1 MGTSSSSSRS
11 TILLDIPEA
20 KRRLGSMWKNY
31 GKLYPGSENF
41 KRFANDTAPT
51 FPKYL
56 RRVLFNAFDTDNSG
70 DVTAH
75 EFISG
80 IAIIVNGTREERAKF
95 LFAGYDLDRAGRLS
109 KRQMGSIVKHLSQHD
124 EHDDAIKL
132 VYRTLDRIEDR
143 YITEPIFCRFA
154 ARFQKERF
162 VMWISVFATRLRDR
176 IKRASS
182 SILTLWS
189 PQDSDEECLA
199 KSYDSLRNA
208 SEYGVLDL
216 KALRVHLKSFD
227 ENANEILMRYLNPD
241 RTSQGISKR
250 QFVKG
255 LKDWILRDEEKNPS
269 KLLEFKD
276 KDTILRWRTI
286 VHVEF
291 GICPSSPS
299 FEALVIRVCNNID
312 REKRFVVTSTWW
324 NQWIDYTTSK
334 TKCER
339 PSKINSKRMN
349 LNSQQ
354 SNYVTVSERAWIA
367 LSNWYGGGRPI
378 LLEMMTKKNE
388 RKSSSLSTKSTQNPT
403 KSVPPHTKLM
413 GVVGLSNLGNT
424 CYMNASL
431 QCLSNARLLREYVV
445 SLIHLTYF

>member
-70 DVTAH
+70 NVTAH

-176 IKRASS
+176 IKSARFNNSS
-182 SILTLWS
+182 VTTLWS
-189 PQDSDEECLA
+189 PQDSDEESLA
-199 KSYDSLRNA
+199 KSY
-208 SEYGVLDL
+208 V
-216 KALRVHLKSFD
+216 V
-227 ENANEILMRYLNPD
+227 
-241 RTSQGISKR
+241 
-250 QFVKG
+250 
-255 LKDWILRDEEKNPS
+255 
-269 KLLEFKD
+269 
-276 KDTILRWRTI
+276 
-286 VHVEF
+286 
-291 GICPSSPS
+291 
-299 FEALVIRVCNNID
+299 FE
-312 REKRFVVTSTWW
+312 RE
-324 NQWIDYTTSK
+324 
-334 TKCER
+334 
-339 PSKINSKRMN
+339 
-349 LNSQQ
+349 
-354 SNYVTVSERAWIA
+354 
-367 LSNWYGGGRPI
+367 
-378 LLEMMTKKNE
+378 
-388 RKSSSLSTKSTQNPT
+388 
-403 KSVPPHTKLM
+403 
-413 GVVGLSNLGNT
+413 
-424 CYMNASL
+424 
-431 QCLSNARLLREYVV
+431 AREC
-445 SLIHLTYF
+445 

>member
-1 MGTSSSSSRS
+1 
-11 TILLDIPEA
+11 
-20 KRRLGSMWKNY
+20 
-31 GKLYPGSENF
+31 
-41 KRFANDTAPT
+41 
-51 FPKYL
+51 
-56 RRVLFNAFDTDNSG
+56 
-70 DVTAH
+70 
-75 EFISG
+75 
-80 IAIIVNGTREERAKF
+80 
-95 LFAGYDLDRAGRLS
+95 
-109 KRQMGSIVKHLSQHD
+109 
-124 EHDDAIKL
+124 
-132 VYRTLDRIEDR
+132 
-143 YITEPIFCRFA
+143 
-154 ARFQKERF
+154 
-162 VMWISVFATRLRDR
+162 MWISVFATRLRDR

-334 TKCER
+334 TKCE
-339 PSKINSKRMN
+339 
-349 LNSQQ
+349 
-354 SNYVTVSERAWIA
+354 
-367 LSNWYGGGRPI
+367 
-378 LLEMMTKKNE
+378 
-388 RKSSSLSTKSTQNPT
+388 
-403 KSVPPHTKLM
+403 
-413 GVVGLSNLGNT
+413 
-424 CYMNASL
+424 
-431 QCLSNARLLREYVV
+431 
-445 SLIHLTYF
+445 

>member
-95 LFAGYDLDRAGRLS
+95 LFAGYDLDRVGRLS
-109 KRQMGSIVKHLSQHD
+109 KRQMSSIVKHLSHHGD
-124 EHDDAIKL
+124 VTKM

-143 YITEPIFCRFA
+143 YITESIFCRLV